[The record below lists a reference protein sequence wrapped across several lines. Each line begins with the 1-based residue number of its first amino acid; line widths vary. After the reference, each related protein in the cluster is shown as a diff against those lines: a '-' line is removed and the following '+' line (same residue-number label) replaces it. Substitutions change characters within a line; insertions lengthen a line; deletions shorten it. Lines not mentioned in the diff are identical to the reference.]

1 MAISNENIWGRRDA
15 HRKKKNS
22 KIVLDK
28 IEASKSVM
36 KINLQN
42 SGY

>member
-1 MAISNENIWGRRDA
+1 MAISNENIWGIRDA

-22 KIVLDK
+22 RTVLDK
-28 IEASKSVM
+28 KEASKSVM

-42 SGY
+42 PGY